1 MKTKNLLVVLMVLV
15 MGLLAVG
22 CTSTSTPTPVPPAAA
37 DPNAITGIVW
47 KWQTLNDTAAGTST
61 RVDNPDKYTIVF
73 NTDGTTTGQA
83 DCNTFS
89 GTYSQASG
97 FTITVQPD
105 VMAACDQGSMDQQFL
120 NLLDEVAAGGPDG
133 AGGLKLQTAGGA
145 QSLLFSN
152 GGAAP

>member
-1 MKTKNLLVVLMVLV
+1 MKHRHFEITLLVIVL
-15 MGLLAVG
+15 GLLAVACG
-22 CTSTSTPTPVPPAAA
+22 GTDAPETETPA

-47 KWQTLNDTAAGTST
+47 KWQTFNDVAAGTST
-61 RVDNPDKYTIVF
+61 RVDDPNKYTIVF

-89 GTYSQASG
+89 GTYSQDGG
-97 FTITVQPD
+97 FTIAVTPD

-133 AGGLKLQTAGGA
+133 AGGLTLQTAGGA
-145 QSLLFSN
+145 QSMLFSN
-152 GGAAP
+152 GGAAE